1 MPGKCKFLNTW
12 LEQPQYHAWLKN
24 SPDIHKAHFKCCNK
38 ILTFSPW
45 ENRPSKVIWKV
56 FLYLY
61 FCHVWKDLKGGVET
75 VLGIIFLTGYRH
87 FHLKKRKVKQVLY
100 MKMLRTRCLKTV
112 IFVLESPW
120 KVLDFAQQKSVWT
133 LNLEL
138 LDLIYC
144 FETFPHHEYS

>member
-61 FCHVWKDLKGGVET
+61 FCHVYLHPQNHWHWT
-75 VLGIIFLTGYRH
+75 SIIFLTGYRH

-120 KVLDFAQQKSVWT
+120 FCSTKKCMNPALKKTSWVVQG
-133 LNLEL
+133 
-138 LDLIYC
+138 
-144 FETFPHHEYS
+144 

>member
-1 MPGKCKFLNTW
+1 MPGKCKFLNKW
-12 LEQPQYHAWLKN
+12 LEQPQYHAWLRN
-24 SPDIHKAHFKCCNK
+24 SPDIHKAHCKYCNK

-100 MKMLRTRCLKTV
+100 MKMLRKRYLKTV
-112 IFVLESPW
+112 IFVLESLKSPW
-120 KVLDFAQQKSVWT
+120 FTSTEKCMNPEHWV
-133 LNLEL
+133 
-138 LDLIYC
+138 
-144 FETFPHHEYS
+144 FEPHW

>member
-1 MPGKCKFLNTW
+1 MLGKCKFLNTW